1 MKPSLNRPLNRS
13 LNRSRILPAHI
24 GRVLFGV
31 AAFLLLSAQSCDPI
45 IEDSGFDIW
54 CDGEPCR
61 WEVEQGDVA
70 QAPTWHKRDH
80 GVELLGDPAAISQ
93 LQMESHI
100 TVDCIRFD
108 LLADIEETA
117 SVVLE
122 MDFYD
127 DGEVEFSQIIPT
139 SDWAPLSYVVT
150 PPAKFEMIRFRIR
163 KTGSG
168 RAVLA
173 DITAE
178 DTRCTNVAAPRRDMP

>member
-1 MKPSLNRPLNRS
+1 MLLR
-13 LNRSRILPAHI
+13 A
-24 GRVLFGV
+24 LFAI
-31 AAFLLLSAQSCDPI
+31 AAFLLLSAESCDPI

-54 CDGEPCR
+54 CDGQPCR
-61 WEVEQGDVA
+61 WDVEQGEVA

-80 GVELLGDPAAISQ
+80 GIELIGDPVVISQ
-93 LQMESHI
+93 LQFEDNT
-100 TVDCIRFD
+100 TVTCIRFE
-108 LLADIEETA
+108 LIADIEESA
-117 SVVLE
+117 SVTLE

-139 SDWAPLSYVVT
+139 SDWAPLSYLVK
-150 PPAKFEMIRFRIR
+150 PPETFEMIRFRIH

-178 DTRCTNVAAPRRDMP
+178 NVTRCN